1 MPEENIFTEKKLW
14 DEITKAISY
23 CMTHRLLPVIK
34 EAYGR
39 EYPSGTSIQLLSTE
53 HSTYLD
59 NPSKAPSSKLM
70 DIAILVNGTDFY
82 HIESQMDNDHQMV
95 IRMIAYDL
103 HFAIQH
109 STVEDKLSEEIILR
123 FPQSIVIYPERNDS
137 IPDKLQCRL
146 VFPDQSQH
154 IYQIPTVRIQSY
166 DLREI
171 QEKHLDFFIPF
182 TLLRFRPLLGNKKK
196 KLTAGELTDFVK
208 QLIVILKAEVE
219 EGVLTQL
226 ECHDYVN
233 LLLKASAHIFH
244 NHPAYHKEVL
254 NVTKPLIR
262 LPSMEI
268 RELQQTIAKK
278 DAALAENKAALTKKD
293 AALIEKDAYIAE
305 LEQKLAAFQAGTTES
320 DYIFL

>member
-1 MPEENIFTEKKLW
+1 MPKENLLTEKKLW
-14 DEITKAISY
+14 DEITKAISFG
-23 CMTHRLLPVIK
+23 MTHRLLPVIK

-39 EYPSGTSIQLLSTE
+39 EYPPGTSIQLLSTE
-53 HSTYLD
+53 HTTYLD
-59 NPSKAPSSKLM
+59 APGENPSSKLM
-70 DIAILVNGTDFY
+70 DIAILVDGTDFY

-109 STVEDKLSEEIILR
+109 STMEDELTREIIIH
-123 FPQSIVIYPERNDS
+123 FPQSMVIYPEPNRS

-146 VFPDQSQH
+146 IFPDRSQH
-154 IYQIPTVRIQSY
+154 IYQLPTVRIQSY
-166 DLREI
+166 SLKEI

-196 KLTAGELTDFVK
+196 ILTARELTDFVE

-219 EGVLTQL
+219 TGVLTQL
-226 ECHDYVN
+226 ECQDYIN

-254 NVTKPLIR
+254 KVTEPLIK

-268 RELQQTIAKK
+268 RELRKAVAERDAVILQLNEDSKAIIAEKE
-278 DAALAENKAALTKKD
+278 AS
-293 AALIEKDAYIAE
+293 LIQKDAYIAE
-305 LEQKLAAFQAGTTES
+305 LEQQLAALRAN
-320 DYIFL
+320 